1 MRGFLVMAML
11 VASLSNSTWN
21 GLNLERELTVGTL
34 ASDAADAVDIDEYF
48 AKNSWR
54 LDESLVAGPTKV
66 VDAPCASRHIES
78 GTDQPVPDII

>member
-21 GLNLERELTVGTL
+21 EFNVESDLTVDTL
-34 ASDAADAVDIDEYF
+34 VTDAVEIDEYF

-54 LDESLVAGPTKV
+54 LDESLVADPSQV
-66 VDAPCASRHIES
+66 MDAPCASRHIES
-78 GTDQPVPDII
+78 DTHHPVSDII